1 MTGPSTRK
9 ALALR
14 AGQAASWLHH
24 WAKQLENEME
34 SQGIKLQSGRDD
46 HDTMS
51 LTRGKIRE
59 MVRGMWAQA
68 SEIRRFSN

>member
-14 AGQAASWLHH
+14 AGQASSWLHK
-24 WAKQLENEME
+24 WAKQLENEMK
-34 SQGIKLQSGRDD
+34 SQDVKFQNGRDD

-51 LTRGKIRE
+51 LTRRTVRE
-59 MVRGMWAQA
+59 MVRGMYHH
-68 SEIRRFSN
+68 SIELGRFSN